1 MFGEILMSVV
11 SIIFVI
17 LVIVF
22 VKQSVRVVPQQE
34 AWVVERLGKYSQTLE
49 AGLHFLI
56 PVIDRVAYRHSLK
69 EVALKVDPQS
79 CFTKD
84 NTTLEIDGVVYLQVT
99 DPVKASYGAENYIQ
113 AVVQLAQTTLR
124 SVVGRLDLDE
134 AFSNRDSVNA
144 AVVSELD
151 KAALNWGTKLL
162 RYEVSSLE
170 LPENIKRSM
179 QAQLTAE
186 RDRRALVASSE
197 GRRQEQI
204 NLADGEKQ
212 AAVARSEG
220 EKIAAINAAQGQA
233 EAITAVAEATAAA
246 LERIGAAI
254 SKDGGKEAVSLQV
267 AEKYV
272 AAFANL
278 AKEGTAMIIPQN
290 LTDISG
296 AIATAMK
303 VVEGTNKV

>member
-1 MFGEILMSVV
+1 MFGEILMSSV
-11 SIIFVI
+11 SVIFVI
-17 LVIVF
+17 LAIVF
-22 VKQSVRVVPQQE
+22 VKQSIRVVPQQE
-34 AWVVERLGKYSQTLE
+34 AWVVERLGKYSQTLD
-49 AGLHFLI
+49 AGLHFLVPI
-56 PVIDRVAYRHSLK
+56 IDRVAYRHSLK
-69 EVALKVDPQS
+69 EVALKVTPQS

-99 DPVKASYGAENYIQ
+99 DPVKASYGADNYIQ

-124 SVVGRLDLDE
+124 SVIGKMDLDQ
-134 AFSNRDSVNA
+134 AFTGRESLNA
-144 AVVSELD
+144 AVVDELD
-151 KAALNWGTKLL
+151 KAALNWGVKML
-162 RYEVSSLE
+162 RYEVSSVDVQPAVLQ
-170 LPENIKRSM
+170 SM
-179 QAQLTAE
+179 QAQVNAE
-186 RDRRALVASSE
+186 RERRALVASSE

-204 NLADGEKQ
+204 NLAEGERA

-246 LERIGAAI
+246 LERIGSAI

-303 VVEGTNKV
+303 VVEGTKKV